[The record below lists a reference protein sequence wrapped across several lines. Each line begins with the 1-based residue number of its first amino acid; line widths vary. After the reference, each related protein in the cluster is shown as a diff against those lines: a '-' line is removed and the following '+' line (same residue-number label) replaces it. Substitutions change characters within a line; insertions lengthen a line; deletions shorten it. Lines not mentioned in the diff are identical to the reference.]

1 MIAIADGGLRSFFGG
16 FLATRRHTKSPIQ
29 FQIEIALQYYCFRS
43 HLLNSYCMYSIIHAV
58 PFRAFDNLLLPFL
71 MRDFLSWR
79 FVYGDEETTAA
90 PRAFCS
96 FHTDICMRHLI
107 RTVHNPLVIHQF
119 QNVKRGI
126 KYKTYVAIQSRV
138 RHLSNG
144 HEWRFQMFLVD
155 ALDTYLVGR
164 QRDLLCVE
172 QTMKTKYEKMCSQVY
187 NCD

>member
-1 MIAIADGGLRSFFGG
+1 
-16 FLATRRHTKSPIQ
+16 
-29 FQIEIALQYYCFRS
+29 
-43 HLLNSYCMYSIIHAV
+43 
-58 PFRAFDNLLLPFL
+58 
-71 MRDFLSWR
+71 
-79 FVYGDEETTAA
+79 
-90 PRAFCS
+90 
-96 FHTDICMRHLI
+96 MRHLI

-155 ALDTYLVGR
+155 ALDTWLAGR
-164 QRDLLCVE
+164 EIYYVLNKQW
-172 QTMKTKYEKMCSQVY
+172 KTKYEKMCSQVY